1 MRSSSPRA
9 HLAVASTAVL
19 LTAAD
24 TYVVVLALTD
34 MMAGVGLGIESL
46 HRATPIVSG
55 FLVGYVATL
64 PLIGRL
70 ADLVSRRQ
78 ALGWCLLVFTVGSVI
93 TALAS
98 DLGVLVAG
106 RVIQGVGGGG
116 LVPATLAL
124 VADQWP
130 PERRGAP
137 LGVVGAVQE
146 LGAVAGPVVGAAI
159 LAIGDWRLIFWFGAI
174 AGIALYAVLR
184 LLPAAAELASPGGVP
199 VTPPAPDVVHRR
211 SPPGVH
217 AEASSA
223 PSVSVPAGPEAWALP
238 TPSVSVPPGP
248 EISTPPRAGRSGA
261 RLVAEAR
268 PGAAGGARC
277 ADADGSAAIGRRPHL
292 RVGLYPGGR
301 QRITRRNADR
311 GGNAGAGSG
320 AHGIPAVAK
329 PSTPHARRSPVGGAA
344 RARAGSGD
352 CRVLEWRSGA
362 RGDRAV
368 GDHVG
373 AARGGRSRTRR
384 LADAARPRTA
394 DCRGGVPAADA
405 ASRGG
410 ERVRGCCACRGRRR
424 RAGLCAAHGGPNSNC
439 RSLCALAV
447 PRCGARRR
455 VDRWLADPSTG
466 VIAC

>member
-146 LGAVAGPVVGAAI
+146 LGAVAGPGGGGGDPRDRRLAAH
-159 LAIGDWRLIFWFGAI
+159 
-174 AGIALYAVLR
+174 
-184 LLPAAAELASPGGVP
+184 LLVRC
-199 VTPPAPDVVHRR
+199 HRR
-211 SPPGVH
+211 HCPVCRAPPP
-217 AEASSA
+217 
-223 PSVSVPAGPEAWALP
+223 PS
-238 TPSVSVPPGP
+238 
-248 EISTPPRAGRSGA
+248 
-261 RLVAEAR
+261 
-268 PGAAGGARC
+268 
-277 ADADGSAAIGRRPHL
+277 
-292 RVGLYPGGR
+292 
-301 QRITRRNADR
+301 
-311 GGNAGAGSG
+311 
-320 AHGIPAVAK
+320 
-329 PSTPHARRSPVGGAA
+329 
-344 RARAGSGD
+344 
-352 CRVLEWRSGA
+352 
-362 RGDRAV
+362 
-368 GDHVG
+368 
-373 AARGGRSRTRR
+373 RSRTGV
-384 LADAARPRTA
+384 ARWCAGNTA
-394 DCRGGVPAADA
+394 CP
-405 ASRGG
+405 
-410 ERVRGCCACRGRRR
+410 
-424 RAGLCAAHGGPNSNC
+424 
-439 RSLCALAV
+439 
-447 PRCGARRR
+447 
-455 VDRWLADPSTG
+455 
-466 VIAC
+466 